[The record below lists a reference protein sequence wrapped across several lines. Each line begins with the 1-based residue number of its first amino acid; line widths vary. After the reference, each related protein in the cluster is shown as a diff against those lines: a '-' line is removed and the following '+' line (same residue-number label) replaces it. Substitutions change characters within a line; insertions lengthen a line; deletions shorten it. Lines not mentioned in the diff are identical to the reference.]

1 MAAKQ
6 GTILVVDD
14 NRSILSALELLLGR
28 HFARVA
34 TIPSPNRLM
43 AAIDAEKPDV
53 VLLDMNFS
61 AGINSGNEGLFWMR
75 EIKRRDPSIRIV
87 LFTAYADYDLAV
99 RAIKEGATD
108 FVVKPW
114 DNLKLIATLRAAL
127 GRKPGEMRSVDT
139 SRPPTEQ
146 TPPDAPENGEPAAG
160 SGAFSTLEEMER
172 SMIVAA
178 MERCGGNLSSVAV
191 QLGITRQTLYNKIK
205 KYGI

>member
-1 MAAKQ
+1 MNVQ
-6 GTILVVDD
+6 HGTILVVDD

-28 HFARVA
+28 HFARVI
-34 TIPSPNRLM
+34 TITSPNRLAATM
-43 AAIDAEKPDV
+43 AVENPDV

-61 AGINSGNEGLFWMR
+61 AGVNSGNEGLFWMR
-75 EIKRRDPSIRIV
+75 EIRRRNPSVRIV

-99 RAIKEGATD
+99 KAIKEGATD

-127 GRKPGEMRSVDT
+127 NQKPCIN
-139 SRPPTEQ
+139 PPVPPAEPVQFHAQSEEEPVQQTEI
-146 TPPDAPENGEPAAG
+146 
-160 SGAFSTLEEMER
+160 FSTLEEMER

-178 MERCGGNLSSVAV
+178 MERCRGNLSSVAV

>member
-1 MAAKQ
+1 MSAKQ

-28 HFARVA
+28 HFARVV
-34 TIPSPNRLM
+34 TIPSPNRLASVL
-43 AAIDAEKPDV
+43 AAERPDV

-75 EIKRRDPSIRIV
+75 EIRRRDPSARIV

-99 RAIKEGATD
+99 KAIKEGATD
-108 FVVKPW
+108 FVAKPW
-114 DNLKLIATLRAAL
+114 DNLKLVAALRAAL
-127 GRKPGEMRSVDT
+127 NQK
-139 SRPPTEQ
+139 
-146 TPPDAPENGEPAAG
+146 PDATPSPTTDPVPMLSQSDEEPAAQPEV
-160 SGAFSTLEEMER
+160 FSTLEEMER
-172 SMIVAA
+172 AMIVAA